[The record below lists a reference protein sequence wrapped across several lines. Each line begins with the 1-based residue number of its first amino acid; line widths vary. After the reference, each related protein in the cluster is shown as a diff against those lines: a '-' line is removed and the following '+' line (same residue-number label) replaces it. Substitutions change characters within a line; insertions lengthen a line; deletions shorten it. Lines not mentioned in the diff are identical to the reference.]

1 MVEAQ
6 AISTYS
12 LLADTGSK
20 TGSPVKNRVWAVAG
34 SMGLKQVDVLT
45 GQHSFARSDD
55 INTLILK
62 EQQELT
68 VQSWNRLIHFL
79 AIELKQALTQPSGV
93 KVELPAGSSRPR
105 WSWNSLHS
113 SFPYI
118 M

>member
-1 MVEAQ
+1 LVEAQ

-20 TGSPVKNRVWAVAG
+20 TGSSLKNRVWAVAG
-34 SMGLKQVDVLT
+34 RTGLKQVLT
-45 GQHSFARSDD
+45 GHHSFARSEDV
-55 INTLILK
+55 NTLILN

-68 VQSWNRLIHFL
+68 VQSWNRLMRFS
-79 AIELKQALTQPSGV
+79 AIELKQALTHLSGV

-113 SFPYI
+113 PFPC